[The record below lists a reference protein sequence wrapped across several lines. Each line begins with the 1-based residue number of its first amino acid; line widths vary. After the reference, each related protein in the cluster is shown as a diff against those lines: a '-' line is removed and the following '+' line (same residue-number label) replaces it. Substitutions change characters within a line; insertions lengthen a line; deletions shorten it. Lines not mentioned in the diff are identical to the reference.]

1 MNNDQ
6 ACKALRTVNSI
17 AAKAKSKGKHPFA
30 AILIAE
36 DAETV
41 LLSASNISTVRHA
54 EIELAREAAGMYGAD
69 FLWRCT
75 LATNFEPCAMCT
87 GAIYWAN
94 IGRIVYGVSETE
106 LIKLTGSHKENPTL
120 KLPCR
125 DVIKAGFKQI
135 EILGPYKSV
144 EDEILELHRNFWL

>member
-1 MNNDQ
+1 M
-6 ACKALRTVNSI
+6 
-17 AAKAKSKGKHPFA
+17 
-30 AILIAE
+30 
-36 DAETV
+36 

-54 EIELAREAAGMYGAD
+54 EIELAREAAEMYDAD

-75 LATNFEPCAMCT
+75 LVTNFEPCAMCT

-120 KLPCR
+120 NLPCR
-125 DVIKAGFKQI
+125 EVIKAGFKQI